1 MITVFTSAQTNR
13 TEGENK
19 PEFDLIVSQQNH
31 KQRSSVVLADDEPL
45 DFCNLVPFAV
55 AAKTVAS
62 INGSGC
68 VMMSPLAHKETDAVG
83 TND

>member
-1 MITVFTSAQTNR
+1 MITVFTSVQTNR

-19 PEFDLIVSQQNH
+19 PEFDLIATQQKY

-55 AAKTVAS
+55 AAKAVAS
-62 INGSGC
+62 INGC
-68 VMMSPLAHKETDAVG
+68 VMCDDVTVG
-83 TND
+83 A

>member
-19 PEFDLIVSQQNH
+19 PEF
-31 KQRSSVVLADDEPL
+31 VLADDEPL

-55 AAKTVAS
+55 AAKAVAS

-83 TND
+83 AND